1 MRTLNLVPAYGRDY
15 NSKKAII
22 EHLEKNLDF
31 MIADRSC
38 LWDGKVANLEEMKP
52 MYDVIYIRYGK
63 LRKVCAID
71 MRKVEVKQRGL

>member
-1 MRTLNLVPAYGRDY
+1 
-15 NSKKAII
+15 
-22 EHLEKNLDF
+22 

-38 LWDGKVANLEEMKP
+38 LWDGKVANLEDMKP